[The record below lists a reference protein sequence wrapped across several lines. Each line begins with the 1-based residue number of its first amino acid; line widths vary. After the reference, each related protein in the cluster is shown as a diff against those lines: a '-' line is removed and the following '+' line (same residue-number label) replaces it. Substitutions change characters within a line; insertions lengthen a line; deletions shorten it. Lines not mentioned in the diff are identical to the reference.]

1 MYGGIIMKLET
12 RYSNHFDDVKHYDT
26 ETLRKHFLVE
36 DVFVP
41 GEMKLVYS
49 HNDRIIFGGI
59 TPTTQALKLEGSKE
73 LAATYFL
80 ERRELGVI
88 NIGGDGFVNVDGKEY
103 AVNHYDAIYV
113 GMGVK
118 EISFTAKDASNPPKF
133 YMNSGTAH
141 KSYPT
146 VLISYDD
153 ANHKPLGSLEDCN
166 KRTINQYIHDEVF
179 ARLSQ
184 RDGVEYGSCQ
194 IAMGLTKLDAGSNW
208 NTMPCHTHERRM
220 EVYLYFDMD
229 EDNVVFHMMGKP
241 DETRHLVMKNESAV
255 ISPSWSIHSGV
266 GTKAY
271 TFIWGMVGEN
281 KDYDDQDWLKTGDL
295 K

>member
-1 MYGGIIMKLET
+1 MKLDV

-36 DVFVP
+36 NIFKP
-41 GEMKLVYS
+41 GEANLTYS

-59 TPTTQALKLEGSKE
+59 TPTDSPIALEGSKE
-73 LAATYFL
+73 LAAEYFL
-80 ERRELGVI
+80 QGRELGCI
-88 NIGGDGFVNVDGKEY
+88 NIGGNGTITVDGKVY
-103 AVNHYDAIYV
+103 DVNNGDAMYV
-113 GMGVK
+113 GRGTK
-118 EISFTAKDASNPPKF
+118 EISFAAKDACNPPKF
-133 YMNSGTAH
+133 YMISGTAH
-141 KSYPT
+141 KVYPT
-146 VLISYDD
+146 VLITYDD
-153 ANHKPLGSLEDCN
+153 ANHKPLGTVADCN

-179 ARLSQ
+179 ARLSE

-194 IAMGLTKLDAGSNW
+194 IAMGLTKLDTGSNW
-208 NTMPCHTHERRM
+208 NTMPAHTHERRM

-229 EDNVVFHMMGKP
+229 DDNVVFHMMGKP
-241 DETRHLVMKNESAV
+241 DETRHIVMKNESAV

>member
-1 MYGGIIMKLET
+1 MKLET

-36 DVFVP
+36 DIFVP

-59 TPTTQALKLEGSKE
+59 TPTSEPLKLEGSKE
-73 LAATYFL
+73 LASEYFL
-80 ERRELGVI
+80 QRRELGVI
-88 NIGGDGFVNVDGKEY
+88 NIGGDGFVTVDGKENV
-103 AVNHYDAIYV
+103 VNNGDAIYV

-118 EISFTAKDASNPPKF
+118 EIAFTAKNASEPPKF
-133 YMNSGTAH
+133 YMISGTAH
-141 KSYPT
+141 KTYPT

-153 ANHKPLGSLEDCN
+153 ANHKAIGSVAECN

-179 ARLSQ
+179 ARLSE
-184 RDGVEYGSCQ
+184 RNGKEYGSCQ
-194 IAMGLTKLDAGSNW
+194 IAMGLTKLDEGSNW
-208 NTMPCHTHERRM
+208 NTMPAHTHERRM
-220 EVYLYFDMD
+220 EVYLYFGMD
-229 EDNVVFHMMGKP
+229 DDNVVFHLMGKP
-241 DETRHLVMKNESAV
+241 DETRHIVMKNESAV

-281 KDYDDQDWLKTGDL
+281 KDYDDQDWLKTGEL